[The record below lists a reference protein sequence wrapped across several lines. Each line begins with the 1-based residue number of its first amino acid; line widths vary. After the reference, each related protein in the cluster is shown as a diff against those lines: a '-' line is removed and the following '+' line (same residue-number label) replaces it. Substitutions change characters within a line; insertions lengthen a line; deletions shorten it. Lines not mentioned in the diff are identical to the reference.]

1 VGNNAKLHADQL
13 ACVLS

>member
-1 VGNNAKLHADQL
+1 VGNSAKLHADQL